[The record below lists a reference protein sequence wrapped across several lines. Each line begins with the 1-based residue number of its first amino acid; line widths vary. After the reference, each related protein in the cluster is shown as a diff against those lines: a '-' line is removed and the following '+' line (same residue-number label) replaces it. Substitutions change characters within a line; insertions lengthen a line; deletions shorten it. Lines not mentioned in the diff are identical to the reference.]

1 MSCLFIIIFF
11 FITILV
17 ETIIVRFEIKQNID
31 LFYALY
37 RQDVIKVLK
46 KENRL

>member
-1 MSCLFIIIFF
+1 MSYLFFIIFF

-17 ETIIVRFEIKQNID
+17 EMIIVRFEIKQNID

-37 RQDVIKVLK
+37 RQDVIKILK